1 MLTRIATACA
11 LLLLT
16 ACASISPTYLPQA
29 DIDIVVVKSVR
40 IPDSEPWYSRFAS
53 HVWIE
58 YRNQGDENWT
68 RVEANT
74 EPKTEKIHPSVAT
87 HNVRW
92 GRDVE
97 LLAVYLL
104 SDAAN
109 MIPHIQQAAQIHAQD
124 FHYRAY
130 PGPNS
135 NTYAARIIN
144 DVPGLD
150 VELPHNAVGKN
161 YTTTLSAGIT
171 PSRDGLH
178 LDTLPLGAS
187 LGYQQ
192 GLEIHL
198 IGLTAGL
205 SLWPPQLKIPFLPR
219 LGLSPG
225 LTRLPE

>member
-1 MLTRIATACA
+1 MRLTFALLSLILFSACA
-11 LLLLT
+11 T
-16 ACASISPTYLPQA
+16 ISPTYVPQA

-58 YRNQGDENWT
+58 YRQKGDQNWT

-74 EPKTEKIHPSVAT
+74 EPLQEPIHPSVAN

-104 SDAAN
+104 EDAAN
-109 MIPHIQQAAQIHAQD
+109 MIPHIKESALRHSEG
-124 FHYRAY
+124 FEYRAY

-135 NTYAARIIN
+135 NTYAARIIA
-144 DVPGLD
+144 DVPNLD
-150 VELPHNAVGKN
+150 VELPHNAIGKD
-161 YTTTLSAGIT
+161 YTTTISAGLT

-178 LDTLPLGAS
+178 LDTLPLGLS

-192 GLEIHL
+192 GLELHL

-219 LGLSPG
+219 IGLSPG